1 MEVEMTL
8 TGFLILLLVAAVA
21 GSIGQALAGYSLGGC
36 IVSIV
41 VGYIGA
47 FIGLWIAR
55 QFGLPELIPITIDGE
70 TFPLVWSIVGSAL
83 LTAILGLLFR
93 RRRVL

>member
-1 MEVEMTL
+1 MTL

-93 RRRVL
+93 HRRVL

>member
-1 MEVEMTL
+1 MTL
-8 TGFLILLLVAAVA
+8 TGFLILLIVAAIA
-21 GSIGQALAGYSLGGC
+21 GSIGQALAGYSIGGC
-36 IVSIV
+36 LVSIV

-55 QFGLPELIPITIDGE
+55 QFGLPSILPITIEGE
-70 TFPLVWSIVGSAL
+70 SFPIVWSIIGSAL
-83 LTAILGLLFR
+83 LTAILGLFTR

>member
-1 MEVEMTL
+1 MTF
-8 TGFLILLLVAAVA
+8 TGFLILLVVAAVA
-21 GSIGQALAGYSLGGC
+21 GSLGQAISGYSLGGC
-36 IVSIV
+36 LMSIL

-55 QFGLPELIPITIDGE
+55 QFGLPALLPITIDGE
-70 TFPLVWSIVGSAL
+70 SFPIIWSVIGSAL

>member
-1 MEVEMTL
+1 MTL
-8 TGFLILLLVAAVA
+8 TGFLILLLVAAIA
-21 GSIGQALAGYSLGGC
+21 GSIGQALAGYSPGGC

-47 FIGLWIAR
+47 LVGLWIAR
-55 QFGLPELIPITIDGE
+55 QFGLPSILPIMIDGE
-70 TFPLVWSIVGSAL
+70 AFPIVWSILGSAL
-83 LTAILGLLFR
+83 LTAILGLFFR

>member
-1 MEVEMTL
+1 MTL
-8 TGFLILLLVAAVA
+8 TGFLILLLVAAIT

-36 IVSIV
+36 LVSIV

-47 FIGLWIAR
+47 FIGMWIAQ
-55 QFGLPELIPITIDGE
+55 QFGLTSILPITIGGE
-70 TFPLVWSIVGSAL
+70 TFPIVWSIIGSAL

>member
-1 MEVEMTL
+1 MTL
-8 TGFLILLLVAAVA
+8 TGFLILLLVAAIA
-21 GSIGQALAGYSLGGC
+21 GSIGQALAGYSMGGC
-36 IVSIV
+36 LVSIV

-55 QFGLPELIPITIDGE
+55 QFGLPSILPITIDGE
-70 TFPLVWSIVGSAL
+70 SFPIVWSIIGSAL
-83 LTAILGLLFR
+83 LTAILGLFFR